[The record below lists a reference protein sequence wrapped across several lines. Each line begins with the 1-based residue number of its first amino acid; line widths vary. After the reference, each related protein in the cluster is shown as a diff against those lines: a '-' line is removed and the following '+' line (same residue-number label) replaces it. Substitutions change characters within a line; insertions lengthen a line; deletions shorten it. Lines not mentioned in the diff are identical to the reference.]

1 MTHFS
6 SLIERCEI
14 FKILLS
20 IFLIILPNFYW
31 KKYIFENLSRKFTNL
46 IKNWTETLKVKY
58 PAEKNNCVEALSLL
72 ENDDDDNND
81 SCSEIQV
88 SCDVKH
94 TEKFEDSLEILA
106 DSAHFTEILKNDE
119 EVDGLDDHSESN
131 KLNKKPTNF
140 IVSALTSK
148 LVTEQSIEN
157 LSKKLRQKLG
167 FIKVQLSRIMV
178 ENGYV
183 ILLKVCAKVLNVL
196 VPGCKE

>member
-1 MTHFS
+1 M
-6 SLIERCEI
+6 
-14 FKILLS
+14 
-20 IFLIILPNFYW
+20 
-31 KKYIFENLSRKFTNL
+31 
-46 IKNWTETLKVKY
+46 
-58 PAEKNNCVEALSLL
+58 
-72 ENDDDDNND
+72 
-81 SCSEIQV
+81 
-88 SCDVKH
+88 
-94 TEKFEDSLEILA
+94 
-106 DSAHFTEILKNDE
+106 KNDE